1 MEPRLL
7 LGLEEGVGGEVVGD
21 DVVEGG
27 APLLPGAQHGGE
39 AGEGEAEGCDPPHP
53 RAVAR
58 SPLLLITVLLVTR
71 AKAANHNYCTSLV
84 FLSSET

>member
-39 AGEGEAEGCDPPHP
+39 AGEGEAEGGDPPHP

-58 SPLLLITVLLVTR
+58 SPLLRPLR
-71 AKAANHNYCTSLV
+71 
-84 FLSSET
+84 

>member
-1 MEPRLL
+1 MESSLL
-7 LGLEEGVGGEVVGD
+7 FSFEERVCGEVVGD

-39 AGEGEAEGCDPPHP
+39 AGEGEAEGGDPPHP

-58 SPLLLITVLLVTR
+58 SPLLRPLR
-71 AKAANHNYCTSLV
+71 
-84 FLSSET
+84 